1 MEEVKMR
8 KGIVWAVFF
17 LIVAT
22 GTIASAANISKIK
35 IVEHGV
41 FEAQKTKDQ
50 EAKDTSIG
58 YIDIID
64 NIRLVKETDT
74 IAAAVGTQFGIRY
87 IVEGE
92 PDGAQIKILVK
103 VLHPRTVN
111 PKNNKEV
118 TLDQWSSYPTIG
130 KTKYSGWGF
139 DHGWELVPGKWI
151 IQLWYG
157 DRKLAEQAFTIH
169 AKR

>member
-1 MEEVKMR
+1 MR
-8 KGIVWAVFF
+8 KGIAWAIVC
-17 LIVAT
+17 LMVAT
-22 GTIASAANISKIK
+22 GTIASAANISKIN
-35 IVEHGV
+35 IVEHGI
-41 FEAQKTKDQ
+41 FEAQTNKGE
-50 EAKDTSIG
+50 EARGTSLG
-58 YIDIID
+58 YINILD
-64 NIRLVKETDT
+64 NIKLVKETD
-74 IAAAVGTQFGIRY
+74 IISAAVGTQFGIRY

-92 PDGAQIKILVK
+92 PDGAKVEILVK

-118 TLDQWSSYPTIG
+118 TLDQWSAYPTIG
-130 KTKYSGWGF
+130 KTSYSGWHF
-139 DHGWELVPGKWI
+139 EYGWELVPGEWI